1 MICKLK
7 PGLIFLLFCFCLFTP
22 APSFGQKAKAL
33 PPKLPTMREQAEIQ
47 QQWLKSRLERVLPEL
62 MRKHDVSMWL
72 VICREYNEDPVFRAL
87 TSPTV
92 FAARRRTI
100 LVFYDQGREKGVERL
115 ALGGGSNGGL
125 YNVYRD
131 PEVEGREIYGEGQW
145 TLLRK
150 LIEERKP
157 STIAIDVSH
166 THAFSDGLSAGE
178 LEKLQSTLGPEY
190 WKRIVRAENLPL
202 EYIETRLPEMLPIYR

>member
-47 QQWLKSRLERVLPEL
+47 QQWLKLRLDRVLPEL
-62 MRKHDVSMWL
+62 MRKHGVSMWL

-125 YNVYRD
+125 YSVYRD
-131 PEVEGREIYGEGQW
+131 PERQPRTVGRRPMGAAQKSDRRPRPEDDRRKHLAHPR
-145 TLLRK
+145 LLRRPVGWRMG
-150 LIEERKP
+150 E
-157 STIAIDVSH
+157 IAAGARPGVPQSGRSRG
-166 THAFSDGLSAGE
+166 AFTA
-178 LEKLQSTLGPEY
+178 
-190 WKRIVRAENLPL
+190 RIH
-202 EYIETRLPEMLPIYR
+202 